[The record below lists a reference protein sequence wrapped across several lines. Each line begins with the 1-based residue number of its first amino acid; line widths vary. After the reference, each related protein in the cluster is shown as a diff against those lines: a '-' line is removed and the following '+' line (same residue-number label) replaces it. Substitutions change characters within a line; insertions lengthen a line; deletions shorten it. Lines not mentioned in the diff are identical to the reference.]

1 MLIFKRLIVLLALS
15 VICLPAARGAGQ
27 TIVVVGDSLSSGYGI
42 AAGQSW
48 VAMLE
53 DRLQAEGYGYQV
65 VNASIA
71 GDTSSGGLARLPRLL
86 ELHDPAVVVIEL
98 GGNDGLRGQP
108 VAALRDNLTKMIEL
122 SRTSG
127 AQVVLAGMQIP
138 PNYGPAYTQA
148 LAAVYPEL
156 AERYDATLIEF
167 LLADVALKREL
178 MQPDG
183 IHPNAAGQEIVFANV
198 WRVLGPLLEP
208 RDAG

>member
-1 MLIFKRLIVLLALS
+1 MLALT
-15 VICLPAARGAGQ
+15 VLCLPAARGAGQ

-71 GDTSSGGLARLPRLL
+71 GDTSAGGLARLPRLL
-86 ELHDPAVVVIEL
+86 ALHDPALVVIEL

-108 VAALRDNLTKMIEL
+108 VAALRGNLTKMIEL
-122 SRTSG
+122 SRDSG
-127 AQVVLAGMQIP
+127 ADVVLAGMQIP
-138 PNYGPAYTQA
+138 PNYGTKYTHA

-156 AERYDATLIEF
+156 AQAYDAALIEF
-167 LLADVALKREL
+167 LLADVALHREL

-183 IHPNAAGQEIVFANV
+183 IHPNAAGQKVVFANV
-198 WRVLGPLLEP
+198 WRVLGPLLTP
-208 RDAG
+208 RDAP

>member
-1 MLIFKRLIVLLALS
+1 MLIFKRLIVLLALTAL
-15 VICLPAARGAGQ
+15 CLPAALGAGQ

-42 AAGQSW
+42 AAEQSW

-71 GDTSSGGLARLPRLL
+71 GDTSAGGLARLPRLL
-86 ELHDPAVVVIEL
+86 EVHDPALVVIEL

-108 VAALRDNLTKMIEL
+108 VATLRDNLAKMIEL
-122 SRTSG
+122 SRASG

-156 AERYDATLIEF
+156 AERFDAALIEF
-167 LLADVALKREL
+167 LLADVALNRDL

-183 IHPNAAGQEIVFANV
+183 IHPNAAGQEVVFANV
-198 WRVLGPLLEP
+198 WQTLGPLLAP

>member
-1 MLIFKRLIVLLALS
+1 VLILRRLTALLALT
-15 VICLPAARGAGQ
+15 VLCLPAARGAGQ

-53 DRLQAEGYGYQV
+53 ERLQAEGYGYQV

-71 GDTSSGGLARLPRLL
+71 GDTSAGGLARLPRLL
-86 ELHDPAVVVIEL
+86 ALHDPELVVIEL

-122 SRTSG
+122 SRDSG
-127 AQVVLAGMQIP
+127 ADVVLAGMQIP
-138 PNYGPAYTQA
+138 PNYGPAYTEA
-148 LAAVYPEL
+148 LAAVYPGL
-156 AERYDATLIEF
+156 AERYDAALIEF
-167 LLADVALKREL
+167 LLADVALHGEL

-183 IHPNAAGQEIVFANV
+183 IHPNAAGQRVVFANV
-198 WRVLGPLLEP
+198 WGVLGPLLTP
-208 RDAG
+208 RDAP